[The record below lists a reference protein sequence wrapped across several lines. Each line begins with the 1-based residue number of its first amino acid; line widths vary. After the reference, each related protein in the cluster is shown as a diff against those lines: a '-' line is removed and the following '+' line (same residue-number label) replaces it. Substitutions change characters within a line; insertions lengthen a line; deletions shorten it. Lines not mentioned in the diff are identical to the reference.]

1 MAAPNQP
8 TRGTRTGPGSTSPS
22 LDLSYALGPRQQA
35 LSILE
40 KGPRRP
46 VRASRWRPRRPR
58 RHIR

>member
-1 MAAPNQP
+1 MAAPTQP
-8 TRGTRTGPGSTSPS
+8 TEGTRRGPGPSSPS
-22 LDLSYALGPRQQA
+22 LGLSYALGPRQQA

-58 RHIR
+58 RSSR